1 MIKIIDSIM
10 GSGKT
15 SWAIQMINSNP
26 DKKFIYITPYLDE
39 VQRIKSECPGF
50 EEPEVTVKGELK
62 LDSLNRLLAQGKNI
76 ASTHSLF
83 KLTTKETISSLKKHD
98 YTLIIDEV
106 MEVVSTDDFKKDDLP
121 TILAA
126 GLAHIDQNTGYL
138 IWDKE
143 DYDGLYNRVKHL
155 CQTKSVVVIDN
166 VALVWV
172 FPATIFKHFKETYIL
187 TYMFDAQIQ
196 RYYFDMNKMPY
207 EYYSVKDAGN
217 RNYELIE
224 YVQNYDKSKYKI
236 NIYTGK
242 KNDIGTTSP
251 RKKSV
256 YTLLSSS
263 WYDRAA
269 KDDLK
274 RIKNN
279 MVGYFKND
287 LKSPSDVNVWTA
299 FKKNELELKASPYSK
314 GFLVCNVRAMNSYR
328 HKKAIA
334 YVINKFINPTIVKFF
349 KLYNIQV
356 DQEKYALS
364 ELLQFIFRTAIRDG
378 KEINLYIPSVRMRHL
393 LQDWLEVEHAD

>member
-1 MIKIIDSIM
+1 M

-15 SWAIQMINSNP
+15 SWAIQMINNNP
-26 DKKFIYITPYLDE
+26 DKKYVYITPYLDE
-39 VQRIKSECPGF
+39 VQRIKKECPDF
-50 EEPEVTVKGELK
+50 EEPEATSKGELK
-62 LDSLNRLLAQGKNI
+62 LDSLNRLLAEGKNI
-76 ASTHSLF
+76 ASTHALF
-83 KLTTKETISSLKKHD
+83 KLTTKETINSLKKHD

-106 MEVVSTDDFKKDDLP
+106 MEVVSSDDFKKDDLP

-126 GLAHIDQNTGYL
+126 KLAHIDENTGYL

-143 DYDGLYNRVKHL
+143 DFDGSYNKVKHL

-172 FPATIFKHFKETYIL
+172 FPATIFKYFKETYIL

-217 RNYELIE
+217 RNYELTE
-224 YVQNYDKSKYKI
+224 YVQSYDKSKYKI

-242 KNDIGTTSP
+242 KNDIGTVSQGI
-251 RKKSV
+251 RKSGF
-256 YTLLSSS
+256 TRLSST
-263 WYDRAA
+263 WYNNVT

-287 LKSPSDVNVWTA
+287 LKNSPSNSNLWTA
-299 FKKNELELKASPYSK
+299 FIKNRKDLQASPYIT
-314 GFLVCNVRAMNSYR
+314 GFLECNARAMNSYR
-328 HKKAIA
+328 HKTAIA
-334 YVINKFINPTIVKFF
+334 YVINKFINPYIVKFF
-349 KLYNIQV
+349 KLYNIKI
-356 DQEKYALS
+356 DEEKYALS
-364 ELLQFIFRTAIRDG
+364 ELLQFIFRTAIRDE

-393 LQDWLEVEHAD
+393 LQDWLEVPHAD